1 MENAIAG
8 STMRLAEETILL
20 LLDEDTGYLIPLP
33 EWKLACVLSGA
44 VLMDL
49 ALENRIDTDLEKL
62 VLIDGSHTGDELLDP
77 FLGDI
82 VFETEA
88 RSPQYWVE
96 KLAPRA
102 EEIYE
107 KTLERLAEKGI
118 LNFESGGFWTLASKV
133 GASGQYPVSEGA
145 GVEEIKTRVTR
156 ILLNEDEIPDPRD
169 VMIIGLVRTCG
180 GFAHFLDAE
189 ELERVQER
197 ADLIKRM
204 DLIGQSISQAVDS
217 IYKPPASLRVA
228 SRRPLPEMTLM
239 DALGSKALRSG
250 NSPVFFAEQSER
262 LGPVFRL
269 KVPGKNVVVFAGA
282 EMNRW
287 VNRRGRYYLRA
298 RDYLSQFESVWG
310 VARSIASMDG
320 ADHMRMRKAMRAGN
334 SRHVVLDRLA
344 DVFALG
350 RRSMGNWGVGNVVP
364 GELMSQRLMGVQIA
378 QLACSVDCHEVV
390 DDLLH
395 YQSRALMT
403 HIQGMMPK
411 FMLRT
416 PKMLRARRNIL
427 ELFAE
432 IHSSHTEAQRAG
444 KRRDLIDDMLEFH
457 QSDPQFLPET
467 DIVFVFVAPLIAGHY
482 MGSAISFALYELLKN
497 PDICEQVTAEAD
509 ALFANGDPTEAEFK
523 KTAIDVSH
531 RFVMETMR
539 LHPVIPMQLRKAM
552 NTIEINGMEI
562 PAGTTIY
569 VCHTASHFN
578 EEHFKN
584 ARTFDIDRYLPDRA
598 EHRTPGAFAPFGLG
612 THLCLGARFTELHL
626 MANLLMIAH
635 HLELEMVPSDYRL
648 KLSPL
653 PKLSPDKN
661 FKFRVVRQRH
671 PLH

>member
-1 MENAIAG
+1 
-8 STMRLAEETILL
+8 MRLAEETILL
-20 LLDEDTGYLIPLP
+20 LLDEDTGYLVPLP
-33 EWKLACVLSGA
+33 EWKLACVLAGA

-49 ALENRIDTDLEKL
+49 ALENRIDTDPEKL
-62 VLIDGSHTGDELLDP
+62 MLINGSHTGDELLDP

-82 VFETEA
+82 VFETEE

-102 EEIYE
+102 GEIYE
-107 KTLERLAEKGI
+107 RTLERLAEKGI
-118 LNFESGGFWTLASKV
+118 LNFEAGGFWTLTSRV
-133 GASGQYPVSEGA
+133 GASGRYPMAEG
-145 GVEEIKTRVTR
+145 GGTEEIKRRVTR

-169 VMIIGLVRTCG
+169 IMIIGLVRTCG
-180 GFAHFLDAE
+180 GFAHILEEE
-189 ELERVQER
+189 ELERIQKR
-197 ADLIKRM
+197 ADFIKNM
-204 DLIGQSISQAVDS
+204 DFIGQSISNAVDS
-217 IYKPPASLRVA
+217 IYRPPASLRVA
-228 SRRPLPEMTLM
+228 SRKPLPELKLT
-239 DALGSKALRSG
+239 DALRSKAFRAG
-250 NSPVFFAEQSER
+250 NFPVFFAEQRER
-262 LGPVFRL
+262 LGPVFRF
-269 KVPGKNVVVFAGA
+269 KVPGKNVVVFAGW

-298 RDYLSQFESVWG
+298 KDYLSQFETVWG
-310 VARSIASMDG
+310 AARSIASMDG
-320 ADHMRMRKAMRAGN
+320 ADHFRMRKAMRAGN
-334 SRHVVLDRLA
+334 SRHVVLDRLS

-350 RRSMGNWGVGNVVP
+350 RRSMGDWGVGNVLP
-364 GELMSQRLMGVQIA
+364 GELTTQRLMGVQIS
-378 QLACSVDCHEVV
+378 QLACSIDCHELV
-390 DDLLH
+390 DDLLI

-427 ELFAE
+427 EFFAE
-432 IHSSHTEAQRAG
+432 IHSSHTGALRAG

-467 DIVFVFVAPLIAGHY
+467 DVAFVFVAPLIAGHY

-497 PDICEQVTAEAD
+497 PDLREQVTREAD
-509 ALFANGDPTEAEFK
+509 ALFANGDPTGAEFRK
-523 KTAIDVSH
+523 DAIDVSH
-531 RFVMETMR
+531 RFIMETMR
-539 LHPVIPMQLRKAM
+539 LHPVIPMQLRMAM
-552 NTIEINGMEI
+552 NAIEIDGMEI

-569 VCHTASHFN
+569 VCHTASHYN
-578 EEHFKN
+578 EEHFGN

-612 THLCLGARFTELHL
+612 THLCLGARFTELQL

-635 HLELEMVPSDYRL
+635 HLELEIVPSDYQL

-653 PKLSPDKN
+653 PKLSPDKH

>member
-1 MENAIAG
+1 
-8 STMRLAEETILL
+8 MRLAEETILL
-20 LLDEDTGYLIPLP
+20 LLDEGTGYLIPLP

-49 ALENRIDTDLEKL
+49 ALENRIDTDTEKL
-62 VLIDGSHTGDELLDP
+62 VLIDGSNTGDELLDP

-82 VFETEA
+82 VFETEV

-102 EEIYE
+102 KEIYE
-107 KTLERLAEKGI
+107 KTLERLVEKGI
-118 LNFESGGFWTLASKV
+118 LNFAAGGFWTLTAKV
-133 GASGQYPVSEGA
+133 GASGHYPMPEGA
-145 GVEEIKTRVTR
+145 SAEEIKRRVTR

-169 VMIIGLVRTCG
+169 IMIIALVRTCG
-180 GFAHFLDAE
+180 GFAHLLEEE
-189 ELERVQER
+189 ELARIQER
-197 ADLIKRM
+197 ADFIKNM
-204 DLIGQSISQAVDS
+204 DFIGQSISKAVDS
-217 IYKPPASLRVA
+217 IYTPPASLRVA
-228 SRRPLPEMTLM
+228 SRRPLPELKLT
-239 DALGSKALRSG
+239 DALRSKAFRLG

-262 LGPVFRL
+262 LGPVFRF

-287 VNRRGRYYLRA
+287 VNRRGRYYLRT
-298 RDYLSQFESVWG
+298 RDYLSQFETVWG

-320 ADHMRMRKAMRAGN
+320 ADHLRMRKAMRAGN
-334 SRHVVLDRLA
+334 SRHVVLDRLS
-344 DVFALG
+344 DIFALG
-350 RRSMGNWGVGNVVP
+350 RTSIADWGVGNVVP
-364 GELMSQRLMGVQIA
+364 GELSAQRLMGVQIS

-390 DDLLH
+390 DDLLI
-395 YQSRALMT
+395 YQNRALMT
-403 HIQGMMPK
+403 HIQGIVPK
-411 FMLRT
+411 IMLRT
-416 PKMLRARRNIL
+416 PRMLRARRKIL

-432 IHSSHTEAQRAG
+432 IHSSHTRGQRVG

-497 PDICEQVTAEAD
+497 PDIREQVTAEAD
-509 ALFANGDPTEAEFK
+509 ALFANGDPTGKDFRREAV
-523 KTAIDVSH
+523 DVSH
-531 RFVMETMR
+531 RFIMETMR
-539 LHPVIPMQLRKAM
+539 LHPVIPLQLRKAM
-552 NTIEINGMEI
+552 NTIDIDGMEI

-569 VCHTASHFN
+569 VCHTASHYN
-578 EEHFKN
+578 EENFKD
-584 ARTFDIDRYLPDRA
+584 ARKFDIDRYLPDRA

-626 MANLLMIAH
+626 MANLLLIAH
-635 HLELEMVPSDYRL
+635 HLDFEMIPSDYQL
-648 KLSPL
+648 KLSAL
-653 PKLSPDKN
+653 PKLSPDKH

>member
-1 MENAIAG
+1 MLD
-8 STMRLAEETILL
+8 SSMRLAEETILL
-20 LLDEDTGYLIPLP
+20 LLDENTGYLIPLP

-82 VFETEA
+82 VFETEV

-118 LNFESGGFWTLASKV
+118 LNFEAGGFWTLTSKV
-133 GASGQYPVSEGA
+133 GSSGHYPMAEGA
-145 GVEEIKTRVTR
+145 GVEEVRRRVTR
-156 ILLNEDEIPDPRD
+156 VLLNEDEIPDPRD
-169 VMIIGLVRTCG
+169 IMIIGLVRTCS
-180 GFAHFLDAE
+180 GFEHILEEE
-189 ELERVQER
+189 ELERVGER
-197 ADLIKRM
+197 ADFIKGM
-204 DLIGQSISQAVDS
+204 DFIGQSISHAVDS
-217 IYKPPASLRVA
+217 IYRPPASLRVA
-228 SRRPLPEMTLM
+228 SRRPLPELKLTE
-239 DALGSKALRSG
+239 ALRSKAFRSG
-250 NSPVFFAEQSER
+250 NFPVFFAEQSER
-262 LGPVFRL
+262 LGPVFRF
-269 KVPGKNVVVFAGA
+269 KVPGKNVVVLTGA

-287 VNRRGRYYLRA
+287 VNRRGRYYLRTK
-298 RDYLSQFESVWG
+298 DYLSQFETVWG

-320 ADHMRMRKAMRAGN
+320 ADHFRMRKAMRAGN
-334 SRHVVLDRLA
+334 SRHVVLDRLSE
-344 DVFALG
+344 VFALG
-350 RRSMGNWGVGNVVP
+350 RRSMGDWGVGNILP
-364 GELMSQRLMGVQIA
+364 GEVTTQRLIGVQIS
-378 QLACSVDCHEVV
+378 QLSCSVDSHEVV
-390 DDLLH
+390 DDLLI
-395 YQSRALMT
+395 YQNRALMT
-403 HIQGMMPK
+403 HIQGMLPK

-416 PKMLRARRNIL
+416 PKMLRARKNIL
-427 ELFAE
+427 DLFGE

-467 DIVFVFVAPLIAGHY
+467 DVVFVFVAPLIAGHY

-509 ALFANGDPTEAEFK
+509 ALFATGDPTGAEFRK
-523 KTAIDVSH
+523 EAVEVSH
-531 RFVMETMR
+531 RFIMETMR
-539 LHPVIPMQLRKAM
+539 LHPVIPLQLRMAM
-552 NTIEINGMEI
+552 NTIEIDGMEI

-578 EEHFKN
+578 EENFRD
-584 ARTFDIDRYLPDRA
+584 ARKFDIDRYLPDRA

-612 THLCLGARFTELHL
+612 THLCLGARFTEIHL

-653 PKLSPDKN
+653 PKLSPDKH

-671 PLH
+671 PLVRQ